1 MGDYWGMNPRT
12 KKHKARESSLRK
24 STLAQLG
31 ESRVLQ
37 LFMPMLDEH
46 NRSVIQ
52 VVSAHGQEP
61 VLEVGPGD
69 DCAVLTGDNRRTVIT
84 TDTLVHGQDFL
95 DIWPA
100 GPRSGGYEVGWKATT
115 QNLADI
121 AAMGAEPVSL
131 FVSLSL
137 PPETPY
143 GWVEDFARG
152 ILDSLH
158 ACGATVCTV
167 GGGDLG
173 SARDASVTITAV
185 GRCEI
190 PVLRSGAQPG
200 DTVALAGCTG
210 WADAGLRLLTTTGS
224 LDSIEQLPST
234 QKERIERAVT
244 HQLRP
249 VSPIPAGRRA
259 AVYGANAMLDLSD
272 GLVKDARRIAE
283 ASGVDIV
290 FNDPAITEL
299 ARELVPVA
307 SLILEHQP
315 HNDHGDSAVSLAR
328 ECVLGGGEDH
338 GLLACFPA
346 GATIPEGFVALG
358 SCSAQERSASRILCD
373 GYELQNYGWEHY
385 RA

>member
-52 VVSAHGQEP
+52 VASAHGQEP

-137 PPETPY
+137 PPEAPY

-158 ACGATVCTV
+158 ACSATVCTV

-185 GRCEI
+185 GRCEN

-259 AVYGANAMLDLSD
+259 AAYGANAMLDLSD
-272 GLVKDARRIAE
+272 GLVK
-283 ASGVDIV
+283 
-290 FNDPAITEL
+290 
-299 ARELVPVA
+299 
-307 SLILEHQP
+307 P

-346 GATIPEGFVALG
+346 GATIPEEFVVLG
-358 SCSAQERSASRILCD
+358 SCSAQERSESRILCD

>member
-1 MGDYWGMNPRT
+1 M
-12 KKHKARESSLRK
+12 
-24 STLAQLG
+24 AQLG

-52 VVSAHGQEP
+52 VASAHGQEP

-185 GRCEI
+185 GRCEN

-224 LDSIEQLPST
+224 IDSIEQLPST

-259 AVYGANAMLDLSD
+259 AAYGANAMLDLSD

>member
-1 MGDYWGMNPRT
+1 M
-12 KKHKARESSLRK
+12 
-24 STLAQLG
+24 AQLG

-52 VVSAHGQEP
+52 VASAHGQEP

-185 GRCEI
+185 GRCEN

-259 AVYGANAMLDLSD
+259 AAYGANAMLDLSD

-290 FNDPAITEL
+290 FNDSAITEL

>member
-1 MGDYWGMNPRT
+1 M
-12 KKHKARESSLRK
+12 
-24 STLAQLG
+24 AQLG

-100 GPRSGGYEVGWKATT
+100 GPCSGGYEVGWKATT

-143 GWVEDFARG
+143 GWVEDFACG

-185 GRCEI
+185 GRCEN

-259 AVYGANAMLDLSD
+259 AAYGANAMLDLSD

-290 FNDPAITEL
+290 LNDSAITEL